1 MTRSGSRTSSSS
13 SSSQTTSPSWDL
25 FTNLPRTERETKGL
39 QRQRQDPWPESP
51 PWRRFLQPEAEQEKA
66 LQKVEEGYWQQYQEW
81 LAANPGLNTQERDRL
96 RGEVFRLPR
105 TSDGALRPEGE
116 AVRLAVNAAIHLRRP
131 LLVSGTP
138 GCGKTSLAYAIAEEL
153 DLGPVLSWDVT
164 PRSQLQDG
172 QFLYDAVGRLQ
183 EAGWSHSSS
192 PSNRKNRASAT
203 AKEQDP
209 ASAAGAP
216 AEERPT
222 SDYLKLGP
230 VGTAF
235 LPFSRPRVLLIDE
248 LDKGDLQLPNELLN
262 LFEEGFFEIPQLVRE
277 ARRHA
282 AEQPVHT
289 ADPGCTWPV
298 SGGRVVSR
306 EFPIIVLTSNGEREF
321 PAAFHRRCIR
331 IAMPTPTHEDLVHV
345 VGAHFKASHQLS
357 DHELGEEIRQFL
369 GDEGNLD
376 RATDQLLNALYL
388 LTLQQGSPASEEQRS
403 GLRQI
408 LYRQLHT

>member
-1 MTRSGSRTSSSS
+1 MTRSSTRSSKP
-13 SSSQTTSPSWDL
+13 SPESWDL
-25 FTNLPRTERETKGL
+25 FTNLPRPERVKKKV
-39 QRQRQDPWPESP
+39 QRQRQDEWPQPP
-51 PWRRFLQPEAEQEKA
+51 PWRRFLMPQAEQLEA
-66 LQKVEEGYWQQYQEW
+66 LNAIDAGYWQQHRDW
-81 LAANPGLNTQERDRL
+81 LKSNPGLNTQERDRL
-96 RGEVFRLPR
+96 RGEAFRLPR
-105 TSDGALRPEGE
+105 TSEGAIRPAGE

-131 LLVSGTP
+131 LLVTGTP

-153 DLGPVLSWDVT
+153 DLGPVLSWAVT
-164 PRSQLQDG
+164 PRTQLQDG

-183 EAGWSHSSS
+183 DAGWGTASSGT
-192 PSNRKNRASAT
+192 KGT
-203 AKEQDP
+203 ALPP
-209 ASAAGAP
+209 ADDQ
-216 AEERPT
+216 RPT

-277 ARRHA
+277 ARRQDRE
-282 AEQPVHT
+282 EQLHT

-298 SGGRVVSR
+298 SGGRVVCR

-331 IAMPTPTHEDLVHV
+331 VEMPTPSHEDLVHV
-345 VGAHFKASHQLS
+345 VGAHFKPSAQLS
-357 DHELGEEIRQFL
+357 AKDLAEEIRQFL

-388 LTLQQGSPASEEQRS
+388 LTLQQGAPASEEQRS
-403 GLRQI
+403 SLRQI
-408 LYRQLHT
+408 LYRQLHD

>member
-1 MTRSGSRTSSSS
+1 MTRSSSRSSKSS
-13 SSSQTTSPSWDL
+13 PESWDL
-25 FTNLPRTERETKGL
+25 FTNLPRPERVKKKL
-39 QRQRQDPWPESP
+39 QRQRQDAWPPPP
-51 PWRRFLQPEAEQEKA
+51 PWRRFLMPEAEQLEALKA
-66 LQKVEEGYWQQYQEW
+66 IEAGYWQLHRDW
-81 LAANPGLNTQERDRL
+81 LQSNPGLNTQERDRL

-105 TSDGALRPEGE
+105 TSEGAIRPAGE

-131 LLVSGTP
+131 LLVTGTP

-153 DLGPVLSWDVT
+153 DLGPVLSWAVT
-164 PRSQLQDG
+164 PRTQLQDG

-183 EAGWSHSSS
+183 DAGWGSASSGT
-192 PSNRKNRASAT
+192 KGT
-203 AKEQDP
+203 ALPP
-209 ASAAGAP
+209 AADQ
-216 AEERPT
+216 RPT

-277 ARRHA
+277 ARRQDRE
-282 AEQPVHT
+282 EQLHT

-298 SGGRVVSR
+298 SGGRVVCR

-331 IAMPTPTHEDLVHV
+331 VEMPTPSHEDLVHV
-345 VGAHFKASHQLS
+345 VGAHFKPSAQLS
-357 DHELGEEIRQFL
+357 SKDLAEEIRQFL

-388 LTLQQGSPASEEQRS
+388 LTLQQGAPASEEQRS
-403 GLRQI
+403 SLRQI
-408 LYRQLHT
+408 LYRQLHD

>member
-1 MTRSGSRTSSSS
+1 MTRSSSRSSKP
-13 SSSQTTSPSWDL
+13 SPETWDL
-25 FTNLPRTERETKGL
+25 FTNLPRPEREKKKL
-39 QRQRQDPWPESP
+39 QRQRQDAWPP
-51 PWRRFLQPEAEQEKA
+51 PPRWRRFLMPEAEQLEALKA
-66 LQKVEEGYWQQYQEW
+66 IEAGYWQQHRDW
-81 LAANPGLNTQERDRL
+81 LQSNPGLNTQERDRL

-105 TSDGALRPEGE
+105 TSEGAIRPAGE

-131 LLVSGTP
+131 LLVTGTP

-153 DLGPVLSWDVT
+153 DLGPVLSWAVT
-164 PRSQLQDG
+164 PRTQLQDG

-183 EAGWSHSSS
+183 DAGWGTASSGT
-192 PSNRKNRASAT
+192 KGI
-203 AKEQDP
+203 EQLP
-209 ASAAGAP
+209 AADQK
-216 AEERPT
+216 PT

-277 ARRHA
+277 ARRQDRE
-282 AEQPVHT
+282 EQLHT

-298 SGGRVVSR
+298 SGGRVVCR

-331 IAMPTPTHEDLVHV
+331 VEMPTPSHEDLVHV
-345 VGAHFKASHQLS
+345 VGAHFKPSAQLS
-357 DHELGEEIRQFL
+357 AKDLAEEIRQFL

-388 LTLQQGSPASEEQRS
+388 LTLQQGAPASEEQRS
-403 GLRQI
+403 SLRQI
-408 LYRQLHT
+408 LYRQLHD

>member
-1 MTRSGSRTSSSS
+1 MTRSGSRSSKTSS
-13 SSSQTTSPSWDL
+13 TTWDL
-25 FTNLPRTERETKGL
+25 FTNLPRAEREKRGA
-39 QRQRQDPWPESP
+39 QRKEGDPWNVDPP
-51 PWRRFLQPEAEQEKA
+51 PWRRFLQPDASQEKA
-66 LQKVEEGYWQQYQEW
+66 LEAVEKAYWRQHLEW
-81 LAANPGLNTQERDRL
+81 LKRNPGLDTQKRDRL

-105 TSDGALRPEGE
+105 TSEGALRPAGE

-131 LLVSGTP
+131 LLVTGTP

-153 DLGPVLSWDVT
+153 ELGPVLSWAVT

-183 EAGWSHSSS
+183 DAGWSAS
-192 PSNRKNRASAT
+192 PSSVPVQN
-203 AKEQDP
+203 Q
-209 ASAAGAP
+209 AP
-216 AEERPT
+216 ATEAAAVPEPRPT

-262 LFEEGFFEIPQLVRE
+262 LFEEGSFEIPQLVRE
-277 ARRHA
+277 ARRHGRD
-282 AEQPVHT
+282 EPVQT
-289 ADPGCTWPV
+289 ADPGGTWPV
-298 SGGRVVSR
+298 SAGRVLCR

-331 IAMPTPTHEDLVHV
+331 VAMPTPSHEDLVHV
-345 VGAHFKASHQLS
+345 VGAHFKPSAQLS
-357 DHELGEEIRQFL
+357 AKDLAAEIRQFL

-388 LTLQQGSPASEEQRS
+388 LTLPQGAPASDEQRS
-403 GLRQI
+403 SLRQI
-408 LYRQLHT
+408 LYRQLHD

>member
-1 MTRSGSRTSSSS
+1 MTLSSSRS
-13 SSSQTTSPSWDL
+13 SKPSPESWDL
-25 FTNLPRTERETKGL
+25 FTNLPRPERLKKKL
-39 QRQRQDPWPESP
+39 QRQRQDAWPPPP
-51 PWRRFLQPEAEQEKA
+51 PWRCFLMPEAEQLEA
-66 LQKVEEGYWQQYQEW
+66 LMAIEAGYWQQHRDW
-81 LAANPGLNTQERDRL
+81 LQSNPGLNTQERDRL

-105 TSDGALRPEGE
+105 TSEGAIRPAGE

-131 LLVSGTP
+131 LLVTGTP

-153 DLGPVLSWDVT
+153 DLGPVLSWAVT
-164 PRSQLQDG
+164 PRTQLQDG

-183 EAGWSHSSS
+183 DAGWGTASSGT
-192 PSNRKNRASAT
+192 KGI
-203 AKEQDP
+203 EQLP
-209 ASAAGAP
+209 AADQK
-216 AEERPT
+216 PT

-277 ARRHA
+277 ARRQDRE
-282 AEQPVHT
+282 EQLHT
-289 ADPGCTWPV
+289 ADPGCTWPI
-298 SGGRVVSR
+298 SGGRVVCR

-331 IAMPTPTHEDLVHV
+331 VEMPTPSHEDLVHV
-345 VGAHFKASHQLS
+345 VGAHFKPSAQLS
-357 DHELGEEIRQFL
+357 AKDLAEEIRKFL

-388 LTLQQGSPASEEQRS
+388 LTLQQGAPASEEQRS
-403 GLRQI
+403 SLRQI
-408 LYRQLHT
+408 LYRQLHD

>member
-1 MTRSGSRTSSSS
+1 MTRSSTRSSKP
-13 SSSQTTSPSWDL
+13 SPESWDL
-25 FTNLPRTERETKGL
+25 FTNLPRPERVKKKV
-39 QRQRQDPWPESP
+39 QRQRQDEWPKPP
-51 PWRRFLQPEAEQEKA
+51 PWRRFLMPQAEQLEA
-66 LQKVEEGYWQQYQEW
+66 LQAIEAGYWQQHRDW
-81 LAANPGLNTQERDRL
+81 LKSNPGLNTQERDRL
-96 RGEVFRLPR
+96 RGEAFRLPR
-105 TSDGALRPEGE
+105 TSEGAIRPAGE

-131 LLVSGTP
+131 LLVTGTP

-153 DLGPVLSWDVT
+153 DLGPVLSWAVT
-164 PRSQLQDG
+164 PRTQLQDG

-183 EAGWSHSSS
+183 DAGWGTASSGT
-192 PSNRKNRASAT
+192 KGT
-203 AKEQDP
+203 ALPP
-209 ASAAGAP
+209 ADDQ
-216 AEERPT
+216 RPT

-277 ARRHA
+277 ARRQDRE
-282 AEQPVHT
+282 EQLHT

-298 SGGRVVSR
+298 SGGRVVCR

-331 IAMPTPTHEDLVHV
+331 VEMPTPSHEDLVHV
-345 VGAHFKASHQLS
+345 VGAHFKPSAQLS
-357 DHELGEEIRQFL
+357 AKDLAEEIRQFL

-388 LTLQQGSPASEEQRS
+388 LTLQQGAPASEEQRS
-403 GLRQI
+403 SLRQI
-408 LYRQLHT
+408 LYRQLHD

>member
-1 MTRSGSRTSSSS
+1 MTRSSSRSSKSS
-13 SSSQTTSPSWDL
+13 PESWDL
-25 FTNLPRTERETKGL
+25 FTNLPRPERVKKKL
-39 QRQRQDPWPESP
+39 QRQRQDAWPPSP
-51 PWRRFLQPEAEQEKA
+51 PWRRFLMPEAAQLKA
-66 LQKVEEGYWQQYQEW
+66 LNAIEAGYWQQHRDW
-81 LAANPGLNTQERDRL
+81 LKSNPGLNTQERDRL
-96 RGEVFRLPR
+96 RGEAFRLPR
-105 TSDGALRPEGE
+105 TSEGAIRPAGE

-131 LLVSGTP
+131 LLVTGTP

-153 DLGPVLSWDVT
+153 DLGPVLSWAVT
-164 PRSQLQDG
+164 PRTQLQDG

-183 EAGWSHSSS
+183 DAGWGNASSGT
-192 PSNRKNRASAT
+192 KGI
-203 AKEQDP
+203 EQLP
-209 ASAAGAP
+209 AADQ
-216 AEERPT
+216 RPT

-277 ARRHA
+277 ARRQDRE
-282 AEQPVHT
+282 EQLHT

-298 SGGRVVSR
+298 SGGRVVCR

-331 IAMPTPTHEDLVHV
+331 VEMPTPSHEDLVHV
-345 VGAHFKASHQLS
+345 VGAHFKPSAQLS
-357 DHELGEEIRQFL
+357 AKDLAEEIRQFL

-388 LTLQQGSPASEEQRS
+388 LTLQQGAPASEEQRS
-403 GLRQI
+403 SLRQI
-408 LYRQLHT
+408 LYRQLHD

>member
-1 MTRSGSRTSSSS
+1 MTRSSTRSSKPSLE
-13 SSSQTTSPSWDL
+13 SWDL
-25 FTNLPRTERETKGL
+25 FTNLPRPERVKKKLQL
-39 QRQRQDPWPESP
+39 QRQDEWPKPP
-51 PWRRFLQPEAEQEKA
+51 PWRRFLMPKAAQLEALNAIEA
-66 LQKVEEGYWQQYQEW
+66 GYWQQHRDW
-81 LAANPGLNTQERDRL
+81 LQSNPGLNTQERDRL

-105 TSDGALRPEGE
+105 TSEGVIRPAGE

-131 LLVSGTP
+131 LLVTGTP

-153 DLGPVLSWDVT
+153 DLGPVLSWAVT
-164 PRSQLQDG
+164 PRTQLQDG

-183 EAGWSHSSS
+183 DAGWGSASSGT
-192 PSNRKNRASAT
+192 KGI
-203 AKEQDP
+203 EQLPAADP
-209 ASAAGAP
+209 
-216 AEERPT
+216 RPT

-277 ARRHA
+277 ARRQHRE
-282 AEQPVHT
+282 EQLHT

-298 SGGRVVSR
+298 SGGRVVCR

-331 IAMPTPTHEDLVHV
+331 VEMPTPSHEDLVHV
-345 VGAHFKASHQLS
+345 VGAHFKPSAQLS
-357 DHELGEEIRQFL
+357 AKDLAEEVRKFL

-388 LTLQQGSPASEEQRS
+388 LTLQQGAPASEEQRS
-403 GLRQI
+403 SLRQI
-408 LYRQLHT
+408 LYRQLHD

>member
-1 MTRSGSRTSSSS
+1 MPRTSPRSSKN
-13 SSSQTTSPSWDL
+13 SPHSWDL
-25 FTNLPRTERETKGL
+25 FTNLPRPEREKKGI
-39 QRQRQDPWPESP
+39 QRQRMDPWPDPP
-51 PWRRFLQPEAEQEKA
+51 PWRSFRPMEAKEEST
-66 LQKVEEGYWQQYQEW
+66 LSKVEEAYWQQHRDW
-81 LAANPGLNTQERDRL
+81 LNENPDLNTEERDRL

-105 TSDGALRPEGE
+105 TSDGVLRPSGE

-131 LLVSGTP
+131 LLVTGTP

-153 DLGPVLSWDVT
+153 ELGPVLSWAVT
-164 PRSQLQDG
+164 PRAQLQDG

-183 EAGWSHSSS
+183 EAGWGGAS
-192 PSNRKNRASAT
+192 P
-203 AKEQDP
+203 
-209 ASAAGAP
+209 AGAP
-216 AEERPT
+216 PAADGETRPT

-277 ARRHA
+277 ARRQHR
-282 AEQPVHT
+282 EEPLHT

-298 SGGRVVSR
+298 SGGRVVCR

-331 IAMPTPTHEDLVHV
+331 VQMPTPTQEDLVHV
-345 VGAHFKASHQLS
+345 VHAHFQSTARLS
-357 DHELGEEIRQFL
+357 AKDLAEEIRHFL

-388 LTLQQGSPASEEQRS
+388 LTMHQGAPASEEQRS
-403 GLRQI
+403 SLRQI
-408 LYRQLHT
+408 LYRQLHD

>member
-1 MTRSGSRTSSSS
+1 MTRSSTRSNKP
-13 SSSQTTSPSWDL
+13 SPESWDL
-25 FTNLPRTERETKGL
+25 FTNLPRPERVKKKL
-39 QRQRQDPWPESP
+39 QRQRKDKWPPSP
-51 PWRRFLQPEAEQEKA
+51 PWRRFLMPEAEQLEA
-66 LQKVEEGYWQQYQEW
+66 LQAIEAGYWQQHRDW
-81 LAANPGLNTQERDRL
+81 LKSNPGLNTQERDRL

-105 TSDGALRPEGE
+105 TSEGVIRPAGE

-131 LLVSGTP
+131 LLVTGTP

-153 DLGPVLSWDVT
+153 DLGPVLSWAVT
-164 PRSQLQDG
+164 PRTQLQDG

-183 EAGWSHSSS
+183 DAGWGSASSGT
-192 PSNRKNRASAT
+192 KGI
-203 AKEQDP
+203 EQLPAADP
-209 ASAAGAP
+209 M
-216 AEERPT
+216 PT

-277 ARRHA
+277 ARRQDREEHL
-282 AEQPVHT
+282 HT

-298 SGGRVVSR
+298 CGGRVVCR
-306 EFPIIVLTSNGEREF
+306 EFPIILLTSNGEREF

-331 IAMPTPTHEDLVHV
+331 VEMPTPSHEDLVHV
-345 VGAHFKASHQLS
+345 VGAHFKPSAQLS
-357 DHELGEEIRQFL
+357 AKDLAEEIRKFL

-388 LTLQQGSPASEEQRS
+388 LTLQQGAPASEEQRS
-403 GLRQI
+403 SLRQI
-408 LYRQLHT
+408 LYRQLHD

>member
-1 MTRSGSRTSSSS
+1 MTRTGSRSSKKAL
-13 SSSQTTSPSWDL
+13 PAWDL
-25 FTNLPRTERETKGL
+25 FTNLSRAERENKRI
-39 QRQRQDPWPESP
+39 QRCRQDAWPEAP
-51 PWRRFLQPEAEQEKA
+51 PWRRFLQPEAGQLQA
-66 LQKVEEGYWQQYQEW
+66 LQQLEETYWQQYRKW
-81 LAANPGLNTQERDRL
+81 LDENPGLNTEERDRL

-105 TSDGALRPEGE
+105 TSDGALRPTGE

-131 LLVSGTP
+131 LLVTGTP

-153 DLGPVLSWDVT
+153 DLGPVLSWAVT
-164 PRSQLQDG
+164 PRTQLQDG

-183 EAGWSHSSS
+183 EGGGGWSVSSGS
-192 PSNRKNRASAT
+192 PSAT
-203 AKEQDP
+203 AEP
-209 ASAAGAP
+209 
-216 AEERPT
+216 RPT
-222 SDYLKLGP
+222 SDYMKLGP

-277 ARRHA
+277 ARRKHR
-282 AEQPVHT
+282 EEPLHT

-298 SGGRVVSR
+298 TGGRVVCR

-331 IAMPTPTHEDLVHV
+331 VEMPTPSHEDLVHV
-345 VGAHFKASHQLS
+345 VGAHFKPSAKLS
-357 DHELGEEIRQFL
+357 DQALADEIRQFL

-388 LTLQQGSPASEEQRS
+388 LTLQQVAPASDEQRS
-403 GLRQI
+403 SLRRI
-408 LYRQLHT
+408 LYRQLHD

>member
-1 MTRSGSRTSSSS
+1 MTRSSTRSSKPSLE
-13 SSSQTTSPSWDL
+13 SWDL
-25 FTNLPRTERETKGL
+25 FTNLPRPERVKKKL
-39 QRQRQDPWPESP
+39 QRQRQDEWPKPP
-51 PWRRFLQPEAEQEKA
+51 PWRRFLMPKAAQLEALKA
-66 LQKVEEGYWQQYQEW
+66 IEAGYWQQHRDW
-81 LAANPGLNTQERDRL
+81 LQSNPGLNTQERDRL

-105 TSDGALRPEGE
+105 TSEGAIRPAGE

-131 LLVSGTP
+131 LLVTGTP

-153 DLGPVLSWDVT
+153 DLGPVLSWAVT
-164 PRSQLQDG
+164 PRTQLQDG

-183 EAGWSHSSS
+183 DAGWGIPSSGT
-192 PSNRKNRASAT
+192 KGI
-203 AKEQDP
+203 EQPP
-209 ASAAGAP
+209 AAAQ
-216 AEERPT
+216 RPT

-277 ARRHA
+277 ARRQDRE
-282 AEQPVHT
+282 EQLHT

-298 SGGRVVSR
+298 SGGRVVCR

-331 IAMPTPTHEDLVHV
+331 VEMPTPSHEDLVHV
-345 VGAHFKASHQLS
+345 VGAHFKPSAQLS
-357 DHELGEEIRQFL
+357 SKDLAEEIRQFL

-388 LTLQQGSPASEEQRS
+388 LTLQQGAPASEEQRS
-403 GLRQI
+403 SLRQI
-408 LYRQLHT
+408 LYRQLHD

>member
-1 MTRSGSRTSSSS
+1 MTRSSSRSSKP
-13 SSSQTTSPSWDL
+13 SPESWDL
-25 FTNLPRTERETKGL
+25 FTNLPRPEREKKKL
-39 QRQRQDPWPESP
+39 QRQRQDAWPP
-51 PWRRFLQPEAEQEKA
+51 PPRWRRFLMPEAEQLEALKA
-66 LQKVEEGYWQQYQEW
+66 IEAGYWQQHRDW
-81 LAANPGLNTQERDRL
+81 LQSNPGLNTQERDRL

-105 TSDGALRPEGE
+105 TSEGAIRPAGE

-131 LLVSGTP
+131 LLVTGTP

-153 DLGPVLSWDVT
+153 DLGPVLSWAVT
-164 PRSQLQDG
+164 PRTQLQDG

-183 EAGWSHSSS
+183 DAGWGTASSGT
-192 PSNRKNRASAT
+192 KGI
-203 AKEQDP
+203 EQLP
-209 ASAAGAP
+209 AADQK
-216 AEERPT
+216 PT

-277 ARRHA
+277 ARRQDRE
-282 AEQPVHT
+282 EQLHT

-298 SGGRVVSR
+298 SGGRVVCR

-331 IAMPTPTHEDLVHV
+331 VEMPTPSHEDLVHV
-345 VGAHFKASHQLS
+345 VGAHFKPSAQLS
-357 DHELGEEIRQFL
+357 AKDLAEEIRQFL

-388 LTLQQGSPASEEQRS
+388 LTLQQGAPASEEQRS
-403 GLRQI
+403 SLRQI
-408 LYRQLHT
+408 LYRQLHD

>member
-1 MTRSGSRTSSSS
+1 MTRSSTRSSKPSLE
-13 SSSQTTSPSWDL
+13 SWDL
-25 FTNLPRTERETKGL
+25 FTNLPRPERVKKKL
-39 QRQRQDPWPESP
+39 QRQRQDAWPPPP
-51 PWRRFLQPEAEQEKA
+51 PWRRFLMPEAEQLEALKA
-66 LQKVEEGYWQQYQEW
+66 IEAGYWQLHRDW
-81 LAANPGLNTQERDRL
+81 LKSNPGLNTQERDRL

-105 TSDGALRPEGE
+105 TSEGAIRPAGE

-131 LLVSGTP
+131 LLVTGTP

-153 DLGPVLSWDVT
+153 DLGPVLSWAVT
-164 PRSQLQDG
+164 PRTQLQDG

-183 EAGWSHSSS
+183 DAGWGSSS
-192 PSNRKNRASAT
+192 SGTKGT
-203 AKEQDP
+203 ALPP
-209 ASAAGAP
+209 AADQ
-216 AEERPT
+216 RPT

-277 ARRHA
+277 ARRQDRE
-282 AEQPVHT
+282 EQLHT
-289 ADPGCTWPV
+289 ADPGCTWPI
-298 SGGRVVSR
+298 SGGRVVCR

-331 IAMPTPTHEDLVHV
+331 VEMPTPSHEDLVHV
-345 VGAHFKASHQLS
+345 VGAHFKPSAQLS
-357 DHELGEEIRQFL
+357 AKDLAEEIRKFL

-388 LTLQQGSPASEEQRS
+388 LTLQQGAPASEEQRS
-403 GLRQI
+403 SLRQI
-408 LYRQLHT
+408 LYRQLHD

>member
-1 MTRSGSRTSSSS
+1 MTRSSSRSSKP
-13 SSSQTTSPSWDL
+13 SPETWDL
-25 FTNLPRTERETKGL
+25 FTNLPKPERVKKKL
-39 QRQRQDPWPESP
+39 QRQRLDAWPP
-51 PWRRFLQPEAEQEKA
+51 PPRWRRFLMPEAEQLEA
-66 LQKVEEGYWQQYQEW
+66 LNAIDAGYWQQHRDW
-81 LAANPGLNTQERDRL
+81 LESNPGLNTQERDRL

-105 TSDGALRPEGE
+105 TSEGAIRPAGE

-131 LLVSGTP
+131 LLVTGTP

-153 DLGPVLSWDVT
+153 DLGPVLSWAVT
-164 PRSQLQDG
+164 PRTQLQDG

-183 EAGWSHSSS
+183 DAGWGSASSGT
-192 PSNRKNRASAT
+192 KGI
-203 AKEQDP
+203 EQPP
-209 ASAAGAP
+209 AADQ
-216 AEERPT
+216 RPT

-277 ARRHA
+277 ARRQDRE
-282 AEQPVHT
+282 EQLHT

-298 SGGRVVSR
+298 SGGRVVCR

-331 IAMPTPTHEDLVHV
+331 VEMPTPSHEDLVHV
-345 VGAHFKASHQLS
+345 VGAHFKPSAQLS
-357 DHELGEEIRQFL
+357 AKDLAEEIRQFL

-388 LTLQQGSPASEEQRS
+388 LTLQQGAPASEEQRS
-403 GLRQI
+403 SLRQI
-408 LYRQLHT
+408 LYRQLHD

>member
-1 MTRSGSRTSSSS
+1 MTRTGSRSSKKAL
-13 SSSQTTSPSWDL
+13 PAWDL
-25 FTNLPRTERETKGL
+25 FTNLSRPEREKKRI
-39 QRQRQDPWPESP
+39 QRCRQDAWPEAP
-51 PWRRFLQPEAEQEKA
+51 PWRRFLQPEAGN
-66 LQKVEEGYWQQYQEW
+66 LQDLQQLEETYWQQYRKW
-81 LAANPGLNTQERDRL
+81 LDENPGLNTEERDRL

-105 TSDGALRPEGE
+105 TNDGALRPSGE

-131 LLVSGTP
+131 LLVTGTP

-153 DLGPVLSWDVT
+153 DLGPVLSWAVT
-164 PRSQLQDG
+164 PRTQLQDG

-183 EAGWSHSSS
+183 EGGGGWSFSSGS
-192 PSNRKNRASAT
+192 PSAT
-203 AKEQDP
+203 AEP
-209 ASAAGAP
+209 
-216 AEERPT
+216 RPT
-222 SDYLKLGP
+222 SDYMKLGP

-277 ARRHA
+277 ARRKHR
-282 AEQPVHT
+282 EEPLHT

-298 SGGRVVSR
+298 TGGRVVCR

-331 IAMPTPTHEDLVHV
+331 VEMPTPSHEDLVHV
-345 VGAHFKASHQLS
+345 VGAHFKPSAKLS
-357 DHELGEEIRQFL
+357 DQALADEIRQFL

-388 LTLQQGSPASEEQRS
+388 LTLQQVAPASDEQRS
-403 GLRQI
+403 SLRRI
-408 LYRQLHT
+408 LYRQLHD

>member
-1 MTRSGSRTSSSS
+1 MTRSSSRSSKP
-13 SSSQTTSPSWDL
+13 SPESWDL
-25 FTNLPRTERETKGL
+25 FTNLPRPERVKKKL
-39 QRQRQDPWPESP
+39 QRQRQDTWPPPP
-51 PWRRFLQPEAEQEKA
+51 PWRRFLMPEAEQLKA
-66 LQKVEEGYWQQYQEW
+66 LNAIDAGYWQQHRDW
-81 LAANPGLNTQERDRL
+81 LQSNPGLNTQERDRL

-105 TSDGALRPEGE
+105 TSEGAIRPAGE

-131 LLVSGTP
+131 LLVTGTP

-153 DLGPVLSWDVT
+153 DLGPVLSWAVT
-164 PRSQLQDG
+164 PRTQLQDG

-183 EAGWSHSSS
+183 DAGWGTASSGT
-192 PSNRKNRASAT
+192 KGT
-203 AKEQDP
+203 ALPP
-209 ASAAGAP
+209 AADQ
-216 AEERPT
+216 RPT

-277 ARRHA
+277 ARRQDRE
-282 AEQPVHT
+282 EQLHT
-289 ADPGCTWPV
+289 ADPGCTWPI
-298 SGGRVVSR
+298 SGGRVVCR

-331 IAMPTPTHEDLVHV
+331 VEMPTPSHEDLVHV
-345 VGAHFKASHQLS
+345 VGAHFKPSAQLS
-357 DHELGEEIRQFL
+357 SKDLAEEIRQFL

-388 LTLQQGSPASEEQRS
+388 LTLQQGAPASEEQRS
-403 GLRQI
+403 SLRQI
-408 LYRQLHT
+408 LYRQLHD

>member
-1 MTRSGSRTSSSS
+1 MTRSSSRSSKP
-13 SSSQTTSPSWDL
+13 SPESWDL
-25 FTNLPRTERETKGL
+25 FTNLPRPEREKKKL
-39 QRQRQDPWPESP
+39 QRQRQDAWPP
-51 PWRRFLQPEAEQEKA
+51 PPRWRRFLMPEAEQLEALKA
-66 LQKVEEGYWQQYQEW
+66 IEAGYWQQHRDW
-81 LAANPGLNTQERDRL
+81 LESNPGLNTQERDRL

-105 TSDGALRPEGE
+105 TSEGAIRPAGE

-131 LLVSGTP
+131 LLVTGTP

-153 DLGPVLSWDVT
+153 DLGPVLSWAVT
-164 PRSQLQDG
+164 PRTQLQDG

-183 EAGWSHSSS
+183 DAGWGSS
-192 PSNRKNRASAT
+192 PSD
-203 AKEQDP
+203 AKGIEQPP
-209 ASAAGAP
+209 AVDQ
-216 AEERPT
+216 RPT

-277 ARRHA
+277 ARRQDRE
-282 AEQPVHT
+282 EQLHT

-298 SGGRVVSR
+298 SGGRVVCR

-331 IAMPTPTHEDLVHV
+331 VEMPTPSHEDLVHV
-345 VGAHFKASHQLS
+345 VGAHFKPSAQLS
-357 DHELGEEIRQFL
+357 AKDLAEEIRQFL

-388 LTLQQGSPASEEQRS
+388 LTLQQGAPASEEQRS
-403 GLRQI
+403 SLRQI
-408 LYRQLHT
+408 LYRQLHD